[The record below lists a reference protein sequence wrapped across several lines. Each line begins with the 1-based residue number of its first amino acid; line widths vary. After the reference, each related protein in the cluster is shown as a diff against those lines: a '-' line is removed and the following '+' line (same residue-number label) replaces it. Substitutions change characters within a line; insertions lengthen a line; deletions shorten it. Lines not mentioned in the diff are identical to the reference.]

1 MFLST
6 VSLSFSSVLDF
17 RGRLGG
23 KVESACKEFKDSESV
38 ILMFLR
44 VLVPAYLIV
53 LDKRPLK
60 GCFVDTYL
68 IFCQSITKNVHKFT
82 HKTVK
87 FKYYELLCMLD
98 FYVQLFKYRLLVKM
112 LCSVLFWKT

>member
-44 VLVPAYLIV
+44 VLVPAY
-53 LDKRPLK
+53 PA
-60 GCFVDTYL
+60 CP
-68 IFCQSITKNVHKFT
+68 
-82 HKTVK
+82 
-87 FKYYELLCMLD
+87 
-98 FYVQLFKYRLLVKM
+98 
-112 LCSVLFWKT
+112 